1 MPTPAVAR
9 ELLPL
14 HAGQVHVWIAEP
26 GQVHSPRLLEAYR
39 ALLDEQE
46 QQRHLRFRFE
56 HLRLLYL
63 VAHALVRTTLSR
75 YEPLEPA
82 AWRFLAGARGRP
94 EVAPGLPRL
103 RFNLSHTEGMAV
115 CAVAREE
122 DIGVDVEDSERR
134 GQTAEIA
141 EHYFAPSE
149 VAALRALPPE
159 QQRPRFFEY
168 WTLKESYIKARG
180 EGLALPLAHFAFH
193 LEPGR
198 QPRIRFDPRLV
209 DDERAWRFVQLWPSR
224 RYPVALA
231 VRRARALPLEV
242 RWQRVV
248 PLESEGLPERL
259 LLGPEDSPE

>member
-1 MPTPAVAR
+1 MATHAAAR

-14 HAGQVHVWIAEP
+14 QPGEVHVWIVEP
-26 GQVHSPRLLEAYR
+26 GQVQSPRLQEIYR
-39 ALLDEQE
+39 ALLDEE
-46 QQRHLRFRFE
+46 ERQRHLRFRFE

-75 YEPLEPA
+75 YAPVEPA
-82 AWRFLAGARGRP
+82 AWRFVAGARGRP

-115 CAVAREE
+115 CAVARE
-122 DIGVDVEDSERR
+122 DDVGVDVEDSERR

-149 VAALRALPPE
+149 VAALRALPVE
-159 QQRPRFFEY
+159 QQRARFFEY

-198 QPRIRFDPRLV
+198 RPRIRFDPRLV
-209 DDERAWRFVQLWPSR
+209 DDEQAWQFVQLWPSQ

-231 VRRARALPLEV
+231 VRRGRALPLAV

-248 PLESEGLPERL
+248 PLESEGLAERL
-259 LLGPEDSPE
+259 LLAPEG